1 MVSPAPAPRT
11 VTGLFTVDGMSE
23 ADARKTLT
31 PEEKKRADLQS
42 KFHPSVLAV
51 IDRLKDPKANPGPDE
66 VKFVRNGKAEVQIW
80 LNDKSEETMA
90 KLKEMGFEIVVDPK
104 TAKMVIGRLP
114 IEKLAALTDLKFVRY
129 VAPQI

>member
-1 MVSPAPAPRT
+1 MVADEAIAI
-11 VTGLFTVDGMSE
+11 DGTRNLS
-23 ADARKTLT
+23 

-42 KFHPSVLAV
+42 KFHPTVLAV
-51 IDRLKDPKANPGPDE
+51 IDRLKDPKAKPGPDE

-90 KLKEMGFEIVVDPK
+90 KLKELGFEIVLDPK

-114 IEKLAALTDLKFVRY
+114 IEKLAALADLKFVRY
-129 VAPQI
+129 VGPQI